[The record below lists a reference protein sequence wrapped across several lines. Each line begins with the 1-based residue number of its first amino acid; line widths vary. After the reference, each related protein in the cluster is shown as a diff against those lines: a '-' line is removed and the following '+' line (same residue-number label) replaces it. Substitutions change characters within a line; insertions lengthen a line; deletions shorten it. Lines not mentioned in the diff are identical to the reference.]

1 MNGRKM
7 KLLYGTRNPAKLRA
21 MRNRL
26 AGLPVEIMGL
36 SEIEAEKGTAITQPA
51 EDGNTPLENARQK
64 AKAYFEAYKMPVFS
78 CDSGLYCEELPDEL
92 QPGVHVRTVQG
103 KYLSDEEMQQ
113 YYAGLARQYGQLTA
127 RYHNAICLIM
137 DDVHIYERMDESLA
151 SEAFILTDRIHPIK
165 KKGFPLDSLSIHI
178 PTGKYFYDLEEGEGD
193 KLAVK
198 DGTLQF
204 FEEILQKFSLD
215 KG

>member
-1 MNGRKM
+1 MQ
-7 KLLYGTRNPAKLRA
+7 LLYGTGNPAKLKS

-26 AGLPVEIMGL
+26 AGLPVEIIGL
-36 SEIEAEKGTAITQPA
+36 SEIEKASGTVAAQPE

-64 AKAYFEAYKMPVFS
+64 AKAYYEAYKMPVFS

-103 KYLSDEEMQQ
+103 KSLTDEEMQQ
-113 YYAGLARQYGQLTA
+113 YYAGLARKYGPLRA
-127 RYHNAICLIM
+127 RYYNAVCLVM
-137 DDVHIYERMDESLA
+137 DDEHIYERMDESLA

-198 DGTLQF
+198 DGMLQF
-204 FEEILQKFSLD
+204 FKEVLNMNE
-215 KG
+215 